1 MKRPLAD
8 SAPEQRAFTGA
19 KWSPW
24 NGLVAAWLLFGAM
37 GFFWTPHDPHA
48 LEFERLSEASM
59 SHWLGVDDLG
69 RDLFSRLWL
78 GTGYTI
84 VLGAISSLGV
94 FLFAG
99 VLLAIEQSAPAPLS
113 NLIRSLVSAGLAV
126 PVLFVGLLLL
136 VFLHHSPWTL
146 VLACAIGGLPFG
158 FRQLRVMWMEQVGAL
173 HVSASRALGATWR
186 HMAWFSVW
194 PNNRGQGISLAKL
207 LFAVSVLEFS
217 GLAFLGLI
225 GDPDF
230 PELGTIMRQNQA
242 RLFDSPWLVVWPA
255 LFLSGLL
262 LVLHVSNV
270 RSGSTG
276 VRCE

>member
-1 MKRPLAD
+1 MNKPLSGTDAGKT
-8 SAPEQRAFTGA
+8 AYPEPG
-19 KWSPW
+19 WPVW
-24 NGLVAAWLLFGAM
+24 NGLIVAWLLFGVL
-37 GFFWTPHDPHA
+37 GFLWTPHDPHA
-48 LEFERLSEASM
+48 LRFEPLSGASID
-59 SHWLGVDDLG
+59 HWFGVDDLG

-84 VLGAISSLGV
+84 VLGAMSSLGV

-99 VLLAIEQSAPAPLS
+99 ALLAFEQTAPAPAA

-136 VFLHHSPWTL
+136 VFLRHSPWTL
-146 VLACAIGGLPFG
+146 VLACAIGGIPFG
-158 FRQLRVMWMEQVGAL
+158 FRQLRVMWMEQAGAL
-173 HVSASRALGATWR
+173 HVSASRALGGTWR
-186 HMAWFSVW
+186 HIAWFSVW
-194 PNNRGQGISLAKL
+194 PNVRRQGVSLAKL
-207 LFAVSVLEFS
+207 LFAISVLEFS

-230 PELGTIMRQNQA
+230 PELGTILRQNQA

-255 LFLSGLL
+255 FFLSGLL

-270 RSGSTG
+270 RSSRARGFNG
-276 VRCE
+276 